1 VVVVPDTSYTL
12 QLNNAPADQDLLDA
26 ITLIEV
32 EDDAALASAFR
43 LRVPI
48 GLTDE
53 GDWTW
58 AAEDIFKPLTPVS
71 ISVQLGSEVNEQLM
85 SGYITSH
92 HVHFDKDPG
101 ASFLEVLGLDAG
113 TLMNIEEK
121 IVAWKDM
128 ADSDIV
134 TQILN
139 TYGFTPQVDSTQPS
153 YTENETTIIQRGTD
167 LAFVR
172 RLARR
177 NGFEFFIE
185 TDATSGVTTG
195 HFHQPK
201 LSDQPQKDLALA
213 FGEDTNVRTLEAQYD
228 ALRPTTVD
236 ARGLSI
242 GDKSDQSASASSSD
256 LDPLGA
262 DAALDLLDQQPKSL
276 LSRTSA
282 FDNAELQT
290 RVQAAVNAS
299 SWAISMSGE
308 LDVTA
313 YQAVLRARRTVLV
326 KGAGTRYSGTYYVS
340 RVTHSL
346 TRTEYTQKFEL
357 TRNALAL
364 SGSEAFG
371 ASEGLSLAAA
381 LG

>member
-1 VVVVPDTSYTL
+1 MPFPQTLVVVVPDTAYTL

-58 AAEDIFKPLTPVS
+58 VAEDVFKPLTPVS
-71 ISVQLGSEVNEQLM
+71 ISVQLGSDINEQLM

-101 ASFLEVLGLDAG
+101 ASFLEVLGMDAG

-134 TQILN
+134 TQILGA
-139 TYGFTPQVDSTQPS
+139 YGFTPEVDSTQPS
-153 YTENETTIIQRGTD
+153 YIENETTIIQRGTD

-177 NGFEFFIE
+177 NG
-185 TDATSGVTTG
+185 
-195 HFHQPK
+195 H
-201 LSDQPQKDLALA
+201 
-213 FGEDTNVRTLEAQYD
+213 R
-228 ALRPTTVD
+228 
-236 ARGLSI
+236 
-242 GDKSDQSASASSSD
+242 SA
-256 LDPLGA
+256 
-262 DAALDLLDQQPKSL
+262 
-276 LSRTSA
+276 
-282 FDNAELQT
+282 
-290 RVQAAVNAS
+290 
-299 SWAISMSGE
+299 
-308 LDVTA
+308 
-313 YQAVLRARRTVLV
+313 
-326 KGAGTRYSGTYYVS
+326 AGTGS
-340 RVTHSL
+340 RECRSVGRHL
-346 TRTEYTQKFEL
+346 RL
-357 TRNALAL
+357 HVL
-364 SGSEAFG
+364 
-371 ASEGLSLAAA
+371 
-381 LG
+381 

>member
-1 VVVVPDTSYTL
+1 MPDTAYTL
-12 QLNNAPADQDLLDA
+12 EINNAPADQDLLDA
-26 ITLIEV
+26 IALIEV

-48 GLTDE
+48 GLTDD

-58 AAEDIFKPLTPVS
+58 VAEDIFKPLTPVS
-71 ISVQLGSEVNEQLM
+71 IKAQIGSTVNEQLI

-92 HVHFDKDPG
+92 QIHFDKQTG
-101 ASFLEVLGLDAG
+101 GSFLEVVGMDASA
-113 TLMNIEEK
+113 LMNLEEK

-134 TQILN
+134 TQIFG
-139 TYGFTPQVDSTQPS
+139 TYEFTPEVDSTQPA
-153 YTENETTIIQRGTD
+153 YAEDEVTIIQRGTD
-167 LAFVR
+167 LFFVR

-177 NGFEFFIE
+177 NGFEFYVE
-185 TDATSGVTTG
+185 TDATTGLTTG
-195 HFHQPK
+195 HFHKPR
-201 LSDQPQKDLALA
+201 LSDQPQKDLAIA
-213 FGEDTNVRTLEAQYD
+213 FGEDSNIQTLEVRYD

-236 ARGLSI
+236 AHGLAI
-242 GDKSDQSASASSSD
+242 GDKSDQSATASSSD

-262 DAALDLLDQQPKSL
+262 DAALDLLDQQPKAL

-290 RVQAAVNAS
+290 RVQAALNAS
-299 SWAISMSGE
+299 SWAISVSGE

-313 YQAVLRARRTVLV
+313 YQAVLRSRRTVLV

-340 RVTHSL
+340 RVTHNL
-346 TRTEYTQKFEL
+346 TPAGYTQKFEL

-364 SGSEAFG
+364 SGSESFAAG
-371 ASEGLSLAAA
+371 AGLSLAGAI
-381 LG
+381 G